1 MPRHVERDEPPS
13 RRSIAGFRF
22 RTRYKKFSLGSKCQS
37 HARRER
43 TKGIYPL
50 PFSLRPLAKHHPVGD
65 IYQQSSL
72 KGGRERVK
80 RASSRAVHPVMEKEN
95 AFRVSHCSRWGASRM
110 KRNASAHSRRPGTS
124 RRYSTSK
131 LRKPA
136 RQTAVNKKRRR
147 DARRNERRGLE
158 RGCLPSEER
167 VRGGVR
173 GRAGTG
179 NETTLL
185 GDGRGVHKSVCCLRN
200 AP

>member
-1 MPRHVERDEPPS
+1 MSIARAKKTHKEYLPPILLPPS
-13 RRSIAGFRF
+13 SRQTSSRGWYISTVVLEGRA
-22 RTRYKKFSLGSKCQS
+22 RTRRARLFPRGSSGDGK
-37 HARRER
+37 RKR
-43 TKGIYPL
+43 IY
-50 PFSLRPLAKHHPVGD
+50 
-65 IYQQSSL
+65 
-72 KGGRERVK
+72 
-80 RASSRAVHPVMEKEN
+80 
-95 AFRVSHCSRWGASRM
+95 CSRWGASRM

-136 RQTAVNKKRRR
+136 RQTVVNKKRRR